1 VGAEWKASFVA
12 VSVLLGQSL
21 EEALGAIEGPD
32 EVAGTALVM
41 TLRSATRDA
50 RARAIAG
57 VLAGLV
63 SALPSWEAD

>member
-1 VGAEWKASFVA
+1 MGGEWKTSFVA

-32 EVAGTALVM
+32 EVAGTALVK
-41 TLRSATRDA
+41 TLRSATREA

-57 VLAGLV
+57 VLAGVV
-63 SALPSWEAD
+63 SALPSWEVE